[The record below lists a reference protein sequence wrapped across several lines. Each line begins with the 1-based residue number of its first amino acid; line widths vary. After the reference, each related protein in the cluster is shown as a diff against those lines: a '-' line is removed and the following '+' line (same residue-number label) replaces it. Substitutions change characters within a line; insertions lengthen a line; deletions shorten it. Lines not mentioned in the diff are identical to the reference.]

1 MNTTTPT
8 SLRKELF
15 RVIKAA
21 ARSIPTRIRYKKGDA
36 VILSY
41 QQYLAL
47 TQNRKLKRSKMKRS
61 GKSLKPLLSG
71 KILKPLNEKAEKEL
85 MHYMGL

>member
-1 MNTTTPT
+1 MYSTTPT
-8 SLRKELF
+8 TLRKELF
-15 RVIKAA
+15 KVIKAA
-21 ARSIPTRIRYKKGDA
+21 ARFVPTRIRYKKGDA

-47 TQNRKLKRSKMKRS
+47 TQKKKLKIKKKSK
-61 GKSLKPLLSG
+61 GLKPLLSG
-71 KILKPLNEKAEKEL
+71 KIKKPLNERAEKEL